1 MDYGYVMPVWGRAAL
16 AVGAAVL
23 AWGASFV
30 LIFGSALL
38 FGRCPPEAQVCDL
51 PFIGGFGLAVLV
63 SPLIGLI
70 VAVITFRRTGR
81 PPKVGAL
88 VAPPNDR

>member
-1 MDYGYVMPVWGRAAL
+1 MDYGYVMPVRWRAVL

-30 LIFGSALL
+30 LIFGSALI

-70 VAVITFRRTGR
+70 AAVITFRRSGR
-81 PPKVGAL
+81 GPEVRSA

>member
-16 AVGAAVL
+16 AAGSAVL

-30 LIFGSALL
+30 LIFGLALL
-38 FGRCPPEAQVCDL
+38 FGRCPPEVPVCDL

-63 SPLIGLI
+63 SPLVGLI
-70 VAVITFRRTGR
+70 TAVITFRRSGR
-81 PPKVGAL
+81 LPQVRP
-88 VAPPNDR
+88 VAPPPNDR